1 LFDKY
6 ELQNIQ
12 NNDFSNKQ
20 NKKQETK
27 SDLVENSLE
36 LELSTKGSETTKVRI
51 IKIKKKVLTF
61 FIFIV
66 LRQQKQNFVSAVENH
81 KG

>member
-36 LELSTKGSETTKVRI
+36 LEL
-51 IKIKKKVLTF
+51 
-61 FIFIV
+61 
-66 LRQQKQNFVSAVENH
+66 
-81 KG
+81 

>member
-20 NKKQETK
+20 TKNKKLMK
-27 SDLVENSLE
+27 SD
-36 LELSTKGSETTKVRI
+36 
-51 IKIKKKVLTF
+51 
-61 FIFIV
+61 
-66 LRQQKQNFVSAVENH
+66 FV
-81 KG
+81 